1 MSGGTTIA
9 TVDGAFGTGNVS
21 ITGSNVTL
29 TLQHGAVNKKN
40 RPSSIDGG
48 NDFIADSATLSIG
61 LIGNTNDI
69 VNLNYNGTETINMLF
84 VNGVAQTAGMHSSAD
99 IPELM
104 GTGTLMVLVPEPST
118 YILFGLGG
126 LVALQ
131 RFRRKKS

>member
-1 MSGGTTIA
+1 
-9 TVDGAFGTGNVS
+9 
-21 ITGSNVTL
+21 
-29 TLQHGAVNKKN
+29 VNKKN

-61 LIGNTNDI
+61 FTDDI
-69 VNLNYNGTETINMLF
+69 VNLNYNGSETINMLI
-84 VNGVAQTAGMHSSAD
+84 VNGTTMAAGTYGSGD